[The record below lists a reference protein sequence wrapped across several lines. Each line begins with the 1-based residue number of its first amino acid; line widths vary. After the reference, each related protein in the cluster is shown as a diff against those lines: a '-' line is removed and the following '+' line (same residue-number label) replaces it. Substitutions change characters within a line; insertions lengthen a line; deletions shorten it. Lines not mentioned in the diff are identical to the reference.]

1 MSAHIQTCL
10 NSWLDTVVAIQDV
23 GRKFM
28 RVLQYTDIHMHI
40 KYIYI
45 YVCVCV
51 CEYIYIYMYM
61 HMHTLKQTY
70 EYISKQ
76 MMQCNVC
83 ACINVRISN
92 ICIRTR
98 MYTLQAV

>member
-1 MSAHIQTCL
+1 M
-10 NSWLDTVVAIQDV
+10 
-23 GRKFM
+23 
-28 RVLQYTDIHMHI
+28 
-40 KYIYI
+40 
-45 YVCVCV
+45 CVCV
-51 CEYIYIYMYM
+51 KIYIYM